1 MSKLNVDIGKLIITT
16 FDNIFNAIIH
26 NKYDRIV
33 CKGGRNSTKSSMIAL
48 AIIIGVMLF
57 KCDAVCMVKYDNKV
71 YERLVS
77 TFLEMLNR
85 SGLWGFFKYKVQKKE
100 LVLLDSW
107 DGKETGHS
115 IKFTGVDDP
124 GKLKSFKPRSGA
136 GGFRYIW
143 FEELTDFYSLQ
154 EVNNVINTMARGEG
168 KHTVIMSYNPP
179 KSTSNWV
186 NDSYNTPCGLVLGHD
201 SNSYIS
207 EFEIK
212 YTDDRGQV
220 ITETVKQLVHHST
233 YLDVISSG
241 HASWLGMTLQNA
253 ELAKTGNTENYR
265 WEYLGEAI
273 GTEGNVFK
281 NVKELRDKN
290 YNASEIF
297 RGLDFGFTN
306 DPSAYVEWCYDK
318 VTNSIYCHNEFV
330 EKHVDN
336 ANLAFNIKQVNVHD
350 FRVWADSEDPR
361 TINELIKLGVKA
373 IGVKKGADSVRHGI
387 KWLQSLNGIYINP
400 VTCPVTYKEFS
411 KYEYKMNKQGEY
423 TGELSDKDNHCIDA
437 TRYALCMKID
447 Y

>member
-1 MSKLNVDIGKLIITT
+1 MM
-16 FDNIFNAIIH
+16 A
-26 NKYDRIV
+26 
-33 CKGGRNSTKSSMIAL
+33 
-48 AIIIGVMLF
+48 
-57 KCDAVCMVKYDNKV
+57 
-71 YERLVS
+71 
-77 TFLEMLNR
+77 
-85 SGLWGFFKYKVQKKE
+85 KK
-100 LVLLDSW
+100 
-107 DGKETGHS
+107 
-115 IKFTGVDDP
+115 
-124 GKLKSFKPRSGA
+124 
-136 GGFRYIW
+136 
-143 FEELTDFYSLQ
+143 
-154 EVNNVINTMARGEG
+154 
-168 KHTVIMSYNPP
+168 
-179 KSTSNWV
+179 
-186 NDSYNTPCGLVLGHD
+186 
-201 SNSYIS
+201 
-207 EFEIK
+207 
-212 YTDDRGQV
+212 
-220 ITETVKQLVHHST
+220 
-233 YLDVISSG
+233 
-241 HASWLGMTLQNA
+241 QNA
-253 ELAKTGNTENYR
+253 ELARTGNPENYR

-318 VTNSIYCHNEFV
+318 ATNSIYCHNEYV